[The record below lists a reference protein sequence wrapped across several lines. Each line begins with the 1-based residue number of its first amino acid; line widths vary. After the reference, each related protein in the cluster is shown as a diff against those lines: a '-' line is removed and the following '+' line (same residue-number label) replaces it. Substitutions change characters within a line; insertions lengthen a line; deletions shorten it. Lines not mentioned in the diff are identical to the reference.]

1 MEPPDGAPEGFEPR
15 QESMTV
21 ASADVVELP
30 GLAALDPSVHLT
42 AGEHH
47 CTLFRMPVAAEDG
60 PAIW

>member
-1 MEPPDGAPEGFEPR
+1 
-15 QESMTV
+15 MTV

-47 CTLFRMPVAAEDG
+47 GTLFRMPVAAEDG
-60 PAIW
+60 PAIR